1 MKKTSKLLGLIIFL
15 LLLVI
20 SGCRNQDDLSL
31 DNVGL
36 ESNNSRGEPWPNVLI
51 WYKTDKRMIDA
62 NDNFSLRF
70 SFSHSGQYH
79 ETTSI
84 VPGKVFLNRQVYTND
99 NSFESIDNVVL
110 KEIDN
115 FSAEEYYE
123 DVFTSNENTLE
134 VNLPNEWFVDPAGKF
149 IFVLYLYPFDDYSIG
164 MPLTLYYKKIDKK
177 IYFYTEEKNFKNNIN
192 E

>member
-1 MKKTSKLLGLIIFL
+1 MSENRAQRALSRTVPTMQRKRILLILHVYLDLLLKKGGMMKKISKLLGLIIFL

-70 SFSHSGQYH
+70 SFAVVRIMQD
-79 ETTSI
+79 
-84 VPGKVFLNRQVYTND
+84 GKMEAADRNHGRRTD
-99 NSFESIDNVVL
+99 C
-110 KEIDN
+110 
-115 FSAEEYYE
+115 
-123 DVFTSNENTLE
+123 
-134 VNLPNEWFVDPAGKF
+134 
-149 IFVLYLYPFDDYSIG
+149 
-164 MPLTLYYKKIDKK
+164 
-177 IYFYTEEKNFKNNIN
+177 
-192 E
+192 